1 MTEYEKWYQFCML
14 CKYAYKRKDD
24 ADTGYCLVLECYC
37 PHKKEIEDAE
47 RGLKNERIRR

>member
-14 CKYAYKRKDD
+14 CKYAYIKKDD
-24 ADTGYCLVLECYC
+24 AGKVYCSVSEWYC

-47 RGLKNERIRR
+47 RKEE